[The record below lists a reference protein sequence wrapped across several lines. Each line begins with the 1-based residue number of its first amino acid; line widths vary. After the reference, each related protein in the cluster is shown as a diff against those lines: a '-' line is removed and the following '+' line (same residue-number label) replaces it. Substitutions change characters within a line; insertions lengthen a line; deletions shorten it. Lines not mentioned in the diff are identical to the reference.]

1 MDTIKLTEII
11 IKGIVDLSYVVL
23 ASYIATLTLY
33 WLIHRLDVL
42 GAGAVVFQRRDP
54 MSPDEEAAQDATW
67 SEPIHGTVDATNEPM
82 PFMEKNDQTMK
93 KFDFPRFRR
102 VKTT

>member
-1 MDTIKLTEII
+1 MDAVKLTELI

-23 ASYIATLTLY
+23 ASYIATLTSH

-42 GAGAVVFQRRDP
+42 GPGSVVFQRREP
-54 MSPDEEAAQDATW
+54 MSPDEEAAQDAPL

-82 PFMEKNDQTMK
+82 PFMEKNDQTGK

-102 VKTT
+102 SKT